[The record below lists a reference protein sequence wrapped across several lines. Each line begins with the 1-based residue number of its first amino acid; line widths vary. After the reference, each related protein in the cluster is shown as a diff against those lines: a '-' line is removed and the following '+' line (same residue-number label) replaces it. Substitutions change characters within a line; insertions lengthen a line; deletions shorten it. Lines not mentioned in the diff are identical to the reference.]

1 MKIIYSLFYFLLLIS
16 CGKNPDKISELPI
29 ETSNDIYISG
39 FKDSAHLVAQNGK
52 IIITPTLQ
60 REKEQTEDGLTFE
73 WIIEKRVVSEKRDLE
88 IALPHDLSSGTKTC
102 RYSVYDTKY
111 KKTFYKD
118 FQIAI
123 TDPFG
128 YGFYFLSIEKSG
140 VSLLSHINVE
150 QESETV
156 FHTAMIGDVAIG
168 RNANSLHAF
177 PLYDESSNRLIYKLF
192 ITCSG
197 GEVPHIVTDN
207 VTLSPIEMIHS
218 NHSSTK
224 FKPTFHCLGHYIEDT
239 SHFVYDDVY
248 ALYRNS
254 KLDVQSCGVGK
265 YRWEHLIAGNND
277 ETIYA
282 YDALSGH
289 YFMLGSENAIEG
301 STSLKGETIIGA
313 SLQNSYV
320 NGKIEE
326 NVTILTSKQGKLN
339 QYNIIDKVFKV
350 TSHCSSSGKA
360 SATVHITDD
369 QWYVAIDNTIFLYDG
384 KTNSIHQFV
393 TLEKSIGIIQK
404 MALNQKG
411 DKLVISAYNTQSRNR
426 VKGAIAIVDS
436 STKEM
441 KLYPNSIY
449 SCVGIVSCDSRSW

>member
-1 MKIIYSLFYFLLLIS
+1 MKIICSLLYLLLLVS
-16 CGKNPDKISELPI
+16 CGKKSDKISELPI

-39 FKDSAHLVAQNGK
+39 FKDTVHLVAQNGK

-60 REKEQTEDGLTFE
+60 REKEQTEEGLTFQ
-73 WIIEKRVVSEKRDLE
+73 WTIEKTVVSEKRDLE
-88 IALPHDLSSGTKTC
+88 ITLPHDLSSGTKMC

-118 FQIAI
+118 FQIGI

-128 YGFYFLSIEKSG
+128 YGFYFLSVEESG
-140 VSLLSHINVE
+140 ASLLSHINIE
-150 QESETV
+150 KESEVV
-156 FHTAMIGDVAIG
+156 FHTAMIGTVEIG
-168 RNANSLHAF
+168 ANANSLHTF
-177 PLYDESSNRLIYKLF
+177 PLYNEASNRLIYKLF
-192 ITCSG
+192 ITSSG
-197 GEVPHIVTDN
+197 GKAPHIVTDN
-207 VTLSPIEMIHS
+207 ISLSPIEMIRSDH
-218 NHSSTK
+218 NGTK
-224 FKPTFHCLGHYIEDT
+224 FKPIFHTLGHHIEDT

-248 ALYRNS
+248 ALYRNF

-265 YRWEHLIAGNND
+265 YRWEHLVAGNND

-282 YDALSGH
+282 YDALSGL
-289 YFMLGSENAIEG
+289 YFTLGSENAIEG
-301 STSLKGETIIGA
+301 STSLKGEKIIGT

-320 NGKIEE
+320 NGKMEE

-449 SCVGIVSCDSRSW
+449 SCVGIVCCDSRSW